1 MTSLNEKMANL
12 EDALE
17 EEESNHS
24 QGQISMKNQI
34 DKLRREVNQLRD
46 ENSKFV
52 NSLKTGQSD

>member
-1 MTSLNEKMANL
+1 MANL